1 MKQRIFVF
9 AVVLAALM
17 ALPGGALANGVCTHA
32 LVAGQFTDVGSVTVS
47 NDSANIYVNLEVDQ
61 PYWRITEVHIHVA
74 AEKDDVPQTKAGNPK
89 VGKFAHSEE
98 LDAPVTSYEWS
109 TGIPTDTDGDGNYFV
124 LAHAVVCYDNTLADV
139 EDSLPDTVTMKVK
152 YPYSGGPSYFETTI
166 SGGTDIDGTYEGW
179 CVDTDHTIGQGSY
192 TAQVY
197 SSYESL
203 PADLIEYPEN
213 LDLVNWILNQGYVGT
228 TSPGGFGT
236 YTYGDVQ
243 RAIWDL
249 IEDGQSTSGL
259 GQWNGNRVD
268 EILTAAHASGEDF
281 FPGCGDV
288 IAIVLRPVNAN
299 GGTTGQVT
307 IAQVTLAELPV
318 ECGESTCETAWGD
331 GTDFGGS
338 SWAMYIGYTLA
349 TCP

>member
-1 MKQRIFVF
+1 MKQRIFAF

-17 ALPGGALANGVCTHA
+17 ALPGGALANGACTHD
-32 LVAGQFTDVGSVTVS
+32 LLAGQFTDVGCVTVS
-47 NDSANIYVNLEVDQ
+47 NDCDYIYVKLAVDE
-61 PYWRITEVHIHVA
+61 PGWRMTEVHIDVQLDR
-74 AEKDDVPQTKAGNPK
+74 DDVPQTKAKNPK
-89 VGKFAHSEE
+89 VGKFEVSEE
-98 LDAPVTSYEWS
+98 LDAPATEYLA
-109 TGIPTDTDGDGNYFV
+109 TFPTVSGENTYV
-124 LAHAVVCYDNTLADV
+124 VMAHAVVCYDTLIDV
-139 EDSLPDTVTMKVK
+139 EDSLPSAVTIKVK
-152 YPYSGGPSYFETTI
+152 YPYGGAPSYFETTI

-192 TAQVY
+192 TAQVF

-203 PADLIEYPEN
+203 PTGLIEYPEN

-243 RAIWDL
+243 RAIWAL

-259 GQWNGNRVD
+259 GQWNGNRVN

-281 FPGCGDV
+281 YPGCGDV
-288 IAIVLRPVNAN
+288 IAIVLRPVNTN

-318 ECGESTCETAWGD
+318 ECESTCETAWGD

-349 TCP
+349 TCQ